1 MTASVGDFPMSFRA
15 RPAGRRG
22 ISDFLLFEILHF
34 AYAPFRMTVFRNFF
48 SDAKKLPRKVA
59 PCHSEPR
66 PMVECEE
73 SPPSYSKRW
82 RLYSRL
88 AGDASLSL
96 SMTYAWGE
104 ILRCSTPRN
113 DKQMSFRTYVR
124 NPRLLFQ
131 EILRGF
137 TPQNDIIQQRA
148 ITTNE
153 RFFLPTV
160 VSMTAFL
167 WVTSLCHSERGRQ
180 ADEESLTFYCLRF
193 FISLRSIQNDN
204 RVIPSAREE
213 SLFHLEPA
221 TDGVRDPI
229 QYVRLDGDASLSL
242 CMTTPKRKGNKKWG
256 GHRPPHF
263 IGGIDIRFF
272 YYFLITFS
280 TSTVPSLYVVRTKFK
295 PGASSLCTAPLIE

>member
-1 MTASVGDFPMSFRA
+1 MRNPRLLLQEILRGFTPQNDIIQQRAITTNERFFLPTVVRMTAFPWATFPMSFRA

-48 SDAKKLPRKVA
+48 PDAKKLPRKVA

-124 NPRLLFQ
+124 NPRLF
-131 EILRGF
+131 
-137 TPQNDIIQQRA
+137 
-148 ITTNE
+148 
-153 RFFLPTV
+153 V
-160 VSMTAFL
+160 
-167 WVTSLCHSERGRQ
+167 
-180 ADEESLTFYCLRF
+180 
-193 FISLRSIQNDN
+193 
-204 RVIPSAREE
+204 
-213 SLFHLEPA
+213 
-221 TDGVRDPI
+221 
-229 QYVRLDGDASLSL
+229 
-242 CMTTPKRKGNKKWG
+242 
-256 GHRPPHF
+256 
-263 IGGIDIRFF
+263 
-272 YYFLITFS
+272 
-280 TSTVPSLYVVRTKFK
+280 
-295 PGASSLCTAPLIE
+295 